1 MNSPPPPG
9 TPGAPGP
16 SGTPR
21 TRRGAPRARAVQPEI
36 TYTNCRR
43 CGTEIAGLDGR
54 YACGVCGWA
63 NHYSEGYHPLPTAR
77 DDPDWTGPNCR

>member
-1 MNSPPPPG
+1 MNSRKPQELTG
-9 TPGAPGP
+9 ATGATPAP
-16 SGTPR
+16 
-21 TRRGAPRARAVQPEI
+21 PEI

-54 YACGVCGWA
+54 YACGVCGWT
-63 NHYSEGYHPLPTAR
+63 NHYSEGYHPLPTAQ

>member
-1 MNSPPPPG
+1 MNSRKPQRPSP
-9 TPGAPGP
+9 AP
-16 SGTPR
+16 
-21 TRRGAPRARAVQPEI
+21 PEI

-54 YACGVCGWA
+54 YACGVCGWT
-63 NHYSEGYHPLPTAR
+63 NHYSEGYRALPTAQ